1 MTAALTNMP
10 GSSASSGF
18 GNVAWIDIM
27 RVSVRICGSIVVI
40 LALKLRPGN
49 ASTVTSTSWPSL
61 TCSRIVEGSVKLA

>member
-1 MTAALTNMP
+1 MP

-40 LALKLRPGN
+40 LALKMRPGN
-49 ASTVTSTSWPSL
+49 ASTVTSTSCPSL
-61 TCSRIVEGSVKLA
+61 IWSRIVEGSVKLA